1 MAAHV
6 GDAEAQALDG
16 LLDVAELRGAARRE
30 RQFQRFCGE
39 VYAVKFMRASD
50 TPSMRASAVSILPTQ
65 LAQSMPSTRMDTLG
79 GVLGAPREAE
89 AGAWSCPLQAP

>member
-6 GDAEAQALDG
+6 GDAEAQAFDG
-16 LLDVAELRGAARRE
+16 LLDVAELRGPPDAS
-30 RQFQRFCGE
+30 
-39 VYAVKFMRASD
+39 VNSSVSAVKFMRASD